1 MMFSLPTSNGGW
13 YRTPRGPV
21 HNLGHKIVP
30 RRGYEAPK
38 GAGSKE
44 KPIILAKTQPLIFA

>member
-1 MMFSLPTSNGGW
+1 MFSLPTSNGGW